1 MYIETS
7 DKEVQ
12 IKVDLEIV
20 VKETKMGLLLRV
32 IADTNKIITDDE
44 SRYQMDWTC
53 LDQNGPN
60 NLITNLNVVQRDREA
75 QSIIII
81 KKARIRSECNL
92 NEHLLNMHTKLM
104 QKMKI
109 KYYTE

>member
-1 MYIETS
+1 
-7 DKEVQ
+7 
-12 IKVDLEIV
+12 
-20 VKETKMGLLLRV
+20 
-32 IADTNKIITDDE
+32 
-44 SRYQMDWTC
+44 MDWTC

-104 QKMKI
+104 
-109 KYYTE
+109 